1 MDVSYIF
8 PSKSVCVC
16 LCTIYIYTSVVILD
30 YWRVLGCTS
39 WLATGFQITRDRAC
53 LARCNILY
61 ICVYIYIYINYRY
74 TQHIYIIYIN
84 YRYTHTQLL
93 THGHPGDGI
102 WAIPTILNHAYE
114 PLSGKDGFPL
124 MNCCLRAN
132 PQCIE

>member
-1 MDVSYIF
+1 MYVLVSNWISNYKR
-8 PSKSVCVC
+8 SRMSCKMQH
-16 LCTIYIYTSVVILD
+16 T
-30 YWRVLGCTS
+30 
-39 WLATGFQITRDRAC
+39 
-53 LARCNILY
+53 
-61 ICVYIYIYINYRY
+61 VYMCIYINYRY
-74 TQHIYIIYIN
+74 TQHIYIYNIN

-124 MNCCLRAN
+124 MNRCLRAN